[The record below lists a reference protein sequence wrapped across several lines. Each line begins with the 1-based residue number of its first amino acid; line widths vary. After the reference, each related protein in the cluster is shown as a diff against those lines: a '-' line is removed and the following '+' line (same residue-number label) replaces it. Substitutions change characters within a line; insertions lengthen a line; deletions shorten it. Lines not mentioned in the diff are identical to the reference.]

1 VDVERVLLVNML
13 PLVRPVA
20 LLVELVR
27 ILHKA
32 HILVYYV
39 LLENIKTN
47 KVNLRVQD
55 VPLVGM

>member
-27 ILHKA
+27 ILHKE